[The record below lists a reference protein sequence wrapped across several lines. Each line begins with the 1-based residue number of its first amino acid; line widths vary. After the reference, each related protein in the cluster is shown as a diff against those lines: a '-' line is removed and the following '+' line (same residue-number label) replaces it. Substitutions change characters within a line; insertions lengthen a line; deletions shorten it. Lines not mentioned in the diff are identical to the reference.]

1 MSDTWQNNHHCAV
14 CYLKSQF
21 HPSCSP
27 TDCGRFPFPFW
38 TATSFITLFLFA
50 CHILDSVEDD
60 FIHCQ
65 SLTSVSLWFETDKN
79 PTYKLKMRSS
89 PLMLGKQCL
98 RDRTYPRAEP
108 VSRPASQ
115 GDGKNVALPAGTR
128 EHSFLF
134 GTEVP
139 DAHII
144 KLLNEDFVAHL
155 SSLWKGPF
163 SLRRGWGQR
172 KRCCHTGEQGSQTLL
187 GDAQRPAASRR
198 PCIGRREMQTQKEDP
213 SLRGN
218 AGFRLQP

>member
-1 MSDTWQNNHHCAV
+1 M
-14 CYLKSQF
+14 
-21 HPSCSP
+21 
-27 TDCGRFPFPFW
+27 
-38 TATSFITLFLFA
+38 
-50 CHILDSVEDD
+50 ILY
-60 FIHCQ
+60 
-65 SLTSVSLWFETDKN
+65 TVSLWPLSAYDL
-79 PTYKLKMRSS
+79 KLRKIQLTNWRWDPPLWCWESS
-89 PLMLGKQCL
+89 AV

-172 KRCCHTGEQGSQTLL
+172 KRCCYTGEQGSQTLL
-187 GDAQRPAASRR
+187 GGRAQWPAASPR
-198 PCIGRREMQTQKEDP
+198 PWIGRREMQTQKEDP

-218 AGFRLQP
+218 AEFRLQP